1 MIIEADVKG
10 DAYEGLLQKNAE
22 DVKGGA
28 GQYFTPRALIAA
40 IVDVV
45 GPKPGEVINDP
56 ACGTGGFLLA
66 THYYITNHYSLDKD
80 EKKHLKLDA
89 LSGTELVAAV
99 ARLCVMN
106 LYLHGIGGDES
117 PIPDGIYSP
126 APPPR
131 VNYQNVLTHPPLRK
145 KSTITGFNED
155 GANPKKPPN
164 HIPDHF

>member
-45 GPKPGEVINDP
+45 RPKPGEVINDP

-89 LSGTELVAAV
+89 LSGTELGAAAGSRV
-99 ARLCVMN
+99 VGK
-106 LYLHGIGGDES
+106 LYRH
-117 PIPDGIYSP
+117 
-126 APPPR
+126 A
-131 VNYQNVLTHPPLRK
+131 VL
-145 KSTITGFNED
+145 
-155 GANPKKPPN
+155 
-164 HIPDHF
+164 